1 MECFLKEIHTNI
13 KNQQLVHKRRRQIVA
28 AASKLFMEKGFHKTT
43 IREIAEGAGLSQ
55 GAVYDYIESK
65 EDILLMNHQIFLQQA
80 EPIQNQYIDKGAPP
94 LEKLRQVIRTELKMM
109 DLWSDN
115 VWMGYREYRHLP
127 RNQLREVLKKE
138 REHVNSLEAVVE
150 ECVEQGILRP
160 SNTRLISNLIK
171 ILVEAWVLKQWD
183 LQGYTDLA
191 EIESAILQLIFQGW
205 VEKDPQEGITGE
217 ALDLKEKRVLVV
229 NAGTSLGSGILS
241 YLVSHGARTAAYLE
255 TIKRNEIISVPP
267 RLREQ
272 IRFYSS
278 GDHGRFD
285 SDLLKRVS
293 GDMGG
298 IDIYIQDLGLGHPK
312 KNLSQ
317 ADHFEENLADAR
329 RIADGLRDAK
339 PGMAPQICVVVTP
352 WAWDRWADPIGYE
365 IARSGGAALVRILAR
380 DLASTGT
387 RINGIAPGFIRTPNL
402 TETQKKLGQELTDRI
417 PLGGLGDVSDIT
429 RTVGYLISDASKYM
443 TGQTLEVSGGCLD
456 FDEINI

>member
-1 MECFLKEIHTNI
+1 LKEIHTKI

-80 EPIQNQYIDKGAPP
+80 EPIQSQDIDKGAPP
-94 LEKLRQVIRTELKMM
+94 LEKLRQAIRTELKMM

-160 SNTRLISNLIK
+160 SNIRLIANLIK

-191 EIESAILQLIFQGW
+191 EVEAAILQLIFQGW
-205 VEKDPQEGITGE
+205 VEKDPQEVISGDS
-217 ALDLKEKRVLVV
+217 LDLKEKRVLVV
-229 NAGTSLGSGILS
+229 NAGTSLGSGVLS
-241 YLVSHGARTAAYLE
+241 YLVSHGARTAAYLK
-255 TIKRNEIISVPP
+255 TINRNELTYIPP
-267 RLREQ
+267 RVKEQ
-272 IRFYSS
+272 IRFYNS
-278 GDHGRFD
+278 GDHGRLDPDF
-285 SDLLKRVS
+285 LKRAN
-293 GDMGG
+293 GDMGR
-298 IDIYIQDLGLGHPK
+298 IDIYIQYLGLEYHN
-312 KNLSQ
+312 KNQSP

-329 RIADGLRDAK
+329 RISDGFLAAK
-339 PGMAPQICVVVTP
+339 PGMAPQICVFITP
-352 WAWDRWADPIGYE
+352 WAWDRWADPISYE
-365 IARSGGAALVRILAR
+365 IARSGGAALVRVLAR

-402 TETQKKLGQELTDRI
+402 TETQKKLVQELTDRI

-429 RTVGYLISDASKYM
+429 RTVGYLISEASKYM
-443 TGQTLEVSGGCLD
+443 TGQTLEVSGGRLD
-456 FDEINI
+456 FDDISI